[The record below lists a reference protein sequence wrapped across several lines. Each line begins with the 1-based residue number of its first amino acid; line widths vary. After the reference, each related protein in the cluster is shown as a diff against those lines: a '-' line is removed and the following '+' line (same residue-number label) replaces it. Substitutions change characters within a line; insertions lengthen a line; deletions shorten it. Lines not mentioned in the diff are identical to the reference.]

1 LVRELGEAAVPR
13 EVDLDAVKA
22 GFMVPADVEQL
33 TFADL
38 QERRRTILRR
48 MGRAADQ

>member
-1 LVRELGEAAVPR
+1 
-13 EVDLDAVKA
+13 
-22 GFMVPADVEQL
+22 MVPADVERL

-48 MGRAADQ
+48 MGRADQ

>member
-1 LVRELGEAAVPR
+1 VPGT
-13 EVDLDAVKA
+13 VDLDAVKA
-22 GFMVPADVEQL
+22 GFMVPAEVDRL

-48 MGRAADQ
+48 MGDARPR

>member
-1 LVRELGEAAVPR
+1 
-13 EVDLDAVKA
+13 
-22 GFMVPADVEQL
+22 MVPPDVDRL

-48 MGRAADQ
+48 MGKQPGRRG